1 DVPFVLKLSDPPAIA
16 SGEGPRPVEAQSTE
30 VRVDRG
36 NLFEQKHRLRIAL
49 IRLDIG
55 PMSGLELL
63 DDGALF
69 VAAVRRARVEH
80 VLLSVIEHS
89 SESLLLAVE
98 VGVERARGALG
109 LFGDVGQPRIDEAI
123 TFEHDSGGGDQSRP
137 SAGSPRGRRGI
148 AQ

>member
-1 DVPFVLKLSDPPAIA
+1 
-16 SGEGPRPVEAQSTE
+16 EHQ
-30 VRVDRG
+30 
-36 NLFEQKHRLRIAL
+36 LRIAL

-109 LFGDVGQPRIDEAI
+109 LLGDVGQSGMDEAI
-123 TFEHDSGGGDQSRP
+123 TFEHDSGGGDQSRS
-137 SAGSPRGRRGI
+137 SADSSRSRREIAQERGI
-148 AQ
+148 HERGEIL